1 MHFNKLLSLKWPL
14 LEDLDE
20 KFKFASIKEK
30 LCLVCSVYKY
40 PKILLILSVYKYPK
54 ILLILLSDMLVIKYY
69 QCKHVGKM
77 QATIPFIE
85 FIKI

>member
-1 MHFNKLLSLKWPL
+1 M
-14 LEDLDE
+14 EDLDE

-30 LCLVCSVYKY
+30 LCLVC
-40 PKILLILSVYKYPK
+40 SVYKYPK